1 MRSFNLFKLDTLQAR
16 GNMYG
21 QTVLLLNV
29 LDGLQD
35 ADG

>member
-1 MRSFNLFKLDTLQAR
+1 MQRFNLFKLDTLQAQ

-21 QTVLLLNV
+21 QTVLLQNV
-29 LDGLQD
+29 LDMLQD